1 MHHAKKRAA
10 ALAVAAALCLAVP
23 AAAADYEPWTYEVD
37 DVMGTY
43 GVEYYSDVGFEMPQ
57 FGKKTSGSSTST
69 QSAATQPATGGRAV
83 VVSEQGADSADAAA
97 DGGIGVYRVDGINV
111 YSAGNEYAGSDF
123 TVTIPAEVVVN
134 TTTNTGK
141 LPITGTLDQ
150 CRNLEIEISSQ
161 NNYKL
166 ICGTN
171 GPELAYD
178 ISDKK
183 IVFWKDV
190 KDTSENLTEY
200 DVNVEVKDTPTMSGT
215 YTDLLTFTINPID
228 YTNEK
233 QYKLKFDTNA
243 SGDAVTIST
252 DYKFVKQNEKYG
264 VLPTPRR
271 DYYDF
276 DGWYTEANG
285 GTKITENTTLD
296 QAGDTTIYAHWR
308 AHILTINYHNDGA
321 QKWQKYS
328 GGIIVDVSAEVNGIV
343 ETETVACDGAYWH
356 TEYGILDVGRFTK
369 SGYTSARKWKVGST
383 DDSACTVRDDL
394 NWSTIGNACNGKYVA
409 IFLGF
414 DEEFKK
420 GDVVVNLYPVFVKS
434 GKMAD
439 ESDADIDAPIVLLP
453 ELDET
458 KPIVIDMPTTDTDDT
473 ADTKKTESTA
483 PASDD
488 IYDTVPAPSADD
500 WYYSD
505 DYTGSDWTGDDLVPL
520 LDWE

>member
-1 MHHAKKRAA
+1 MHHAKKHAA

-69 QSAATQPATGGRAV
+69 STQSAATQPAAGGKAV

-97 DGGIGVYRVDGINV
+97 NGGISVYRVDGINV

-141 LPITGTLDQ
+141 LPITGTLDK

-171 GPELAYD
+171 GPELSYD

-183 IVFWKDV
+183 IVFWKGAG
-190 KDTSENLTEY
+190 DTSKKLTEY

-233 QYKLKFDTNA
+233 PYKLKFDTNA
-243 SGDAVTIST
+243 SGDTVTIST
-252 DYKFVKQNEKYG
+252 DYKFVKEKEKYG

-285 GTKITENTTLD
+285 GTKITEDTTLD

-321 QKWQKYS
+321 QTWQKYS

-343 ETETVACDGAYWH
+343 ETETVACDGVYWH
-356 TEYGILDVGRFTK
+356 TEYGILDVNRFTK
-369 SGYTSARKWKVGST
+369 EGYRSGFKWKVGSL
-383 DDSACTVRDDL
+383 DSTHTVRDT
-394 NWSTIGNACNGKYVA
+394 NWTETGVEYNGKYVA
-409 IFLGF
+409 NFLGF

-420 GDVVVNLYPVFVKS
+420 DDVVADLYPVFVKS

-458 KPIVIDMPTTDTDDT
+458 KPIVIDMPTTDTDA

-483 PASDD
+483 SASDD
-488 IYDTVPAPSADD
+488 IYDTVPAPSADG
-500 WYYSD
+500 WYDSD